1 MKIDAK
7 ELRIGNLVRVNNP
20 KYHPK
25 LKGVILEVTSISET
39 IDLDRKL
46 TYSIGLKHINQ
57 KPNTYYETYS
67 QFIYFIEP
75 IKLTTKMLVKNFG
88 FKKRDCWFYVG
99 ELNELLL
106 RELDLVLCTDDMV
119 ISYKNYLHPILTVHH
134 LQNLYAS
141 NNNFKELAYKF

>member
-20 KYHPK
+20 KHHPK

-39 IDLDRKL
+39 VDLDRKL

-75 IKLTTKMLVKNFG
+75 IALTTEILINNFAVRQTQYYMYFIYSDLKFRTKLMLSSRNG
-88 FKKRDCWFYVG
+88 IIILSRY
-99 ELNELLL
+99 
-106 RELDLVLCTDDMV
+106 
-119 ISYKNYLHPILTVHH
+119 YYPILTVHH
-134 LQNLYAS
+134 LQNLYAA
-141 NNNFKELAYKF
+141 NNNFKELAYQFK